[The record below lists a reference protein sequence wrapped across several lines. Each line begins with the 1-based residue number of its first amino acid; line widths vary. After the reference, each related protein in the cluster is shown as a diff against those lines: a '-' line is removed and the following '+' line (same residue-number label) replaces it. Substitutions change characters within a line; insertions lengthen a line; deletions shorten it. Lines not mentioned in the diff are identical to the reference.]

1 MRPPPARVG
10 PFQLF
15 WLHLKVGAL
24 NEMQYR
30 ANFLVQLGNSA
41 VALATGLV
49 AIALVYSHV
58 ESLAGWSRPELLA
71 VMGVHIL
78 IGGFLRAFVL
88 PNMIRLME
96 GIEQGTL
103 DYALVRPADSQ
114 LLVSVREFSLW
125 SLVDVLTG
133 LGVIVWSITQIGADV
148 GLVHAAGFVL
158 VVVCGMAILY
168 CVWISITTITF
179 KVVRFDPM
187 IKMLDGIYQAGR
199 WPVTIYP
206 GWLRAGLTVIVP
218 LAFAVTVPAETI
230 SARIEPVWFVWTLVA
245 TVVAAVVTR
254 LIWRWGI
261 RSYSGASA

>member
-1 MRPPPARVG
+1 MTPETVG
-10 PFQLF
+10 PLRLL
-15 WLHLKVGAL
+15 WLHIRVAAL

-30 ANFLVQLGNSA
+30 ANFWVQVGNSA

-49 AIALVYSHV
+49 AIALVYTHTD
-58 ESLAGWSRPELLA
+58 SLGGWSRPELLT

-78 IGGFLRAFVL
+78 IGGFIRSLVL

-103 DYALVRPADSQ
+103 DYALVRPVDSQ
-114 LLVSVREFSLW
+114 LLVSIREFSLW

-133 LGVIVWSITQIGADV
+133 LGVIVWSFTQLGPVV
-148 GLVHAAGFVL
+148 GVVHAIGFVL
-158 VVVCGMAILY
+158 VVACGMAIIY
-168 CVWISITTITF
+168 CVWLSITTITF

-206 GWLRAGLTVIVP
+206 GWLRVGLTVIVP

-230 SARIEPVWFVWTLVA
+230 SARIDPVWFAWTLIA
-245 TVVAAVVTR
+245 TAVAAVATR